1 MMKNWYPKKLDLQ
14 VRLTNQNEYNEVSA
28 WGEIAYAIQDLISDF
43 NVKTKRAVEF
53 GCEFGYSTSVLANYF
68 DKVVAYDL
76 FTGDKHSGERQNF
89 KEITEKGL
97 SDFEN
102 IKLIQMDCLNAEISK
117 GQYDFAHIDIVHDY
131 EPTYKAG
138 DMLLKRDVPVVIFHD
153 TLSFPDVHKA
163 VCDLGEKH
171 NCDVFNYPYSHGL
184 GILVK
189 R

>member
-1 MMKNWYPKKLDLQ
+1 MKNWYPKKLDLQ
-14 VRLTNQNEYNEVSA
+14 VKLTNRSDCNEGSA
-28 WGEIAYAIQDLISDF
+28 WGQIAYAIKDLISDF
-43 NVKTKRAVEF
+43 NVKTERAVEF

-68 DKVVAYDL
+68 DDVVAYDL
-76 FTGDKHSGERQNF
+76 FTGDKHAGFRDNF
-89 KEITEKGL
+89 KEITSEAL
-97 SDFEN
+97 RDFKN
-102 IKLIQMDCLNAEISK
+102 ITLIQMNCLDAEIAW

-138 DMLLKRDVPVVIFHD
+138 DMLLKRDVPVVVFHD

-163 VCDLGEKH
+163 VCDLGQKH
-171 NCDVFNYPYSHGL
+171 DCDVFNYPYSHGL